1 MEKLKKRLDDLE
13 LINNNVKLLNEMLSH
28 FKPDA
33 PEHEKQIIEVH
44 NTLSFVLFLLFF
56 CHSPPSLSLFLNDV
70 QSLCQCIFLY

>member
-33 PEHEKQIIEVH
+33 PEHEKQIIEVQYS
-44 NTLSFVLFLLFF
+44 LSP
-56 CHSPPSLSLFLNDV
+56 SPSLSLSFSPLFLMIHSHYV
-70 QSLCQCIFLY
+70 LCQCIILC